1 MTPYIETFREYHSK
15 NPHLI
20 GEMQS
25 CISMLLS
32 SDWEHISMTL
42 VIDCMRHH
50 KRFSHLKVI
59 RAKKQLDFKFP
70 NVLRAYYLHALI
82 SINPEYKSLFQ
93 INESNGL
100 SDQIEIRKILADTG
114 FMSKPEGFQTKLFA

>member
-15 NPHLI
+15 NLHLI

-25 CISMLLS
+25 CIEMLLS
-32 SDWEHISMTL
+32 SDWEHISFGL

-50 KRFSHLKVI
+50 KRFAHLKVT
-59 RAKKQLDFKFP
+59 RADKQLDFKFP

-100 SDQIEIRKILADTG
+100 TDQIEIRKILADTG
-114 FMSKPEGFQTKLFA
+114 FIAKQVEFSTTLF